1 MRVHRRQ
8 IHQYQQIADIH
19 IVATKGDTNKPL
31 ISASILSADFSDLAQ
46 EIKALEEAGVDA
58 IHLDVMDGV
67 FVPNLTFGP
76 LVIEAV
82 RRVTNLPLDVHLM
95 IEHPAQYLS
104 EYVDAGADWISIHI
118 EACPHIHR
126 DLTKIKDL
134 GKRAGIA
141 INPGTPVASLD
152 SVMDEADFILVMS
165 VNPGFGGQKF
175 VSGTLDKLDSIRLI
189 REQRGINLEIAVDG
203 GIDATY
209 APLVTEAGATS
220 LVIGSALFRD
230 PGGASHALATILES
244 VRAGGAG

>member
-1 MRVHRRQ
+1 M
-8 IHQYQQIADIH
+8 
-19 IVATKGDTNKPL
+19 
-31 ISASILSADFSDLAQ
+31 
-46 EIKALEEAGVDA
+46 DA

-95 IEHPAQYLS
+95 IEHPAGYLS
-104 EYVDAGADWISIHI
+104 DYVDAGADWISIHI

-175 VSGTLDKLDSIRLI
+175 VSSTLDKLNSIRLI
-189 REQRGINLEIAVDG
+189 REQRGVSLEIAVDG
-203 GIDATY
+203 GNRRNIR
-209 APLVTEAGATS
+209 APSYRGRRNVASHRLRTVSG
-220 LVIGSALFRD
+220 
-230 PGGASHALATILES
+230 PGGALP
-244 VRAGGAG
+244 RACDGPGQCTSRRCRLRGRN

>member
-1 MRVHRRQ
+1 MK
-8 IHQYQQIADIH
+8 
-19 IVATKGDTNKPL
+19 TKYDKSGPL
-31 ISASILSADFSDLAQ
+31 ISASILSADFSNLAQ
-46 EIKALEEAGVDA
+46 EIKALERAGVDA

-82 RRVTNLPLDVHLM
+82 RRATELPLDVHLM
-95 IEHPAQYLS
+95 IERPAGYLRD
-104 EYVDAGADWISIHI
+104 YVEAGADWISIHI

-175 VSGTLDKLDSIRLI
+175 VSSTLDKLNSIRLI
-189 REQRGINLEIAVDG
+189 REQRGVSLEIAVDG

-209 APLVTEAGATS
+209 APLVTEAGATT
-220 LVIGSALFRD
+220 LVIGSSLFRHAD
-230 PGGASHALATILES
+230 GPTGALAAIQGS
-244 VRAGGAG
+244 IRAGGPTL